1 MSRRGDRVSVA
12 LFSLTAFLLV
22 LALLGSQLDLGSRRA
37 PAHAA
42 VLVRKIYRTTV
53 MERVIGA
60 SSRPGSSQTSVSSS
74 AGPTTGSVGVSPIAT
89 RAS

>member
-1 MSRRGDRVSVA
+1 MSRRSDRVSVA

-22 LALLGSQLDLGSRRA
+22 LALLGSQLHQVSRP
-37 PAHAA
+37 PAHTA

-60 SSRPGSSQTSVSSS
+60 SSKPGSSQTSVSSS

>member
-1 MSRRGDRVSVA
+1 MSRRSDRVSVA
-12 LFSLTAFLLV
+12 LFSLAAFLLV
-22 LALLGSQLDLGSRRA
+22 LALLGSQLDLGSRRT

-60 SSRPGSSQTSVSSS
+60 STKPGSSQTSVSSS
-74 AGPTTGSVGVSPIAT
+74 AGPTSGSAEAAPIAT
-89 RAS
+89 STS

>member
-22 LALLGSQLDLGSRRA
+22 LALLGSQLEKSAPRP

-60 SSRPGSSQTSVSSS
+60 SARPGSSQTSVSSS
-74 AGPTTGSVGVSPIAT
+74 AGPTTGTVGVSPIAT
-89 RAS
+89 RTS

>member
-1 MSRRGDRVSVA
+1 
-12 LFSLTAFLLV
+12 
-22 LALLGSQLDLGSRRA
+22 
-37 PAHAA
+37 

-53 MERVIGA
+53 MESVIGA
-60 SSRPGSSQTSVSSS
+60 SSRPGSSQTSISSS

>member
-1 MSRRGDRVSVA
+1 MSRRSDRVSVA

-22 LALLGSQLDLGSRRA
+22 LALLGSQLHQVSRP

-60 SSRPGSSQTSVSSS
+60 SAGPASQTSVSSS
-74 AGPTTGSVGVSPIAT
+74 AGPTTGSVAVSPIAT
-89 RAS
+89 RTS

>member
-1 MSRRGDRVSVA
+1 MSRRSDRVSVA
-12 LFSLTAFLLV
+12 LFSVTAFLLV
-22 LALLGSQLDLGSRRA
+22 LALLGSQLDLGARST

-60 SSRPGSSQTSVSSS
+60 SAGPASQTSVSSS
-74 AGPTTGSVGVSPIAT
+74 AGPTTGSVAVSPIAT
-89 RAS
+89 RTS

>member
-1 MSRRGDRVSVA
+1 MSRHGDRVSVA

-22 LALLGSQLDLGSRRA
+22 LALLGSQLDQGSA
-37 PAHAA
+37 GPPARAA

-60 SSRPGSSQTSVSSS
+60 NSRPGSNQTSVSSS
-74 AGPTTGSVGVSPIAT
+74 AGPTTGTVALSPIAT
-89 RAS
+89 RTS